1 MLCALNV
8 LISRCYT
15 QFVLGGGFV
24 ALANILDKRQAVA
37 DAAAA
42 AAAAADDSSNTT
54 DNQQQQQQQQ
64 QSDDMVTDDTPL
76 PTVKTGSVTAT
87 TGTGTAG
94 DKPTVSTSS
103 SVDSSSSST
112 TSTKTPGW
120 IGAEHAQLLLQVME
134 LPKDHHRQP

>member
-1 MLCALNV
+1 MCMLYALNV
-8 LISRCYT
+8 LISCCYT

-24 ALANILDKRQAVA
+24 ALANILDKRQAAA
-37 DAAAA
+37 DPAAV
-42 AAAAADDSSNTT
+42 AAADDSSNTT

-64 QSDDMVTDDTPL
+64 QSDDMVTDTPL
-76 PTVKTGSVTAT
+76 PTVETASITAT
-87 TGTGTAG
+87 TGTVTAG

-120 IGAEHAQLLLQVME
+120 IGVEHAQLLLQVME